1 MANYVTWEEA
11 DSIITDSRW
20 LALTIVE
27 KEKFIKISTL
37 KIDSLPY
44 ARRNLRYNSE
54 NVFPWTGQ
62 TKVPQIVKTACTYEA
77 LGTFKT
83 SIGDIDVIAKK
94 QAQGIVSES
103 TQSASVSFKQNKRNL
118 FELDMF
124 MGWSSKEAI
133 SLIYP
138 FTTKSAE
145 VSSRVVDLWDWQTI

>member
-1 MANYVTWEEA
+1 MANYVTWSEA

-20 LALTIVE
+20 LALTIEE
-27 KEKFIKISTL
+27 KEKFIHISTL

-44 ARRNLRYNSE
+44 ARANLRDNAE

-77 LGTFKT
+77 LGSFKT
-83 SIGDIDVIAKK
+83 SIGDIDVIALK
-94 QAQGIVSES
+94 QSQGIVSES
-103 TQSASVSFKQNKRNL
+103 TQSASVSFNQNKKSLIN
-118 FELDMF
+118 LDMF
-124 MGWSSKEAI
+124 QGWGSKEAV

-145 VSSRVVDLWDWQTI
+145 VGRARIWDWQTI

>member
-20 LALTIVE
+20 LALTIAE
-27 KEKFIKISTL
+27 KEKFIYIATL

-44 ARRNLRYNSE
+44 ARANLRENVE

-62 TKVPQIVKTACTYEA
+62 TIVSKIVKTACTYEA
-77 LGTFKT
+77 LGSFKT
-83 SIGDIDVIAKK
+83 SIGDIDIIAKK
-94 QAQGIVSES
+94 QQEGIVSES
-103 TQSASVSFKQNKRNL
+103 TQSASVSFNQNKKNL
-118 FELDMF
+118 MDLDMF
-124 MGWSSKEAI
+124 IGWDSKEAV

-145 VSSRVVDLWDWQTI
+145 LSTRMVNPWDWQTI

>member
-20 LALTIVE
+20 LALTIAE
-27 KEKFIKISTL
+27 KEKFILIATL

-44 ARRNLRYNSE
+44 ARANLRDNVE

-62 TKVPQIVKTACTYEA
+62 TKVPPIVKTACTYEA

-94 QAQGIVSES
+94 QQQGIVSES
-103 TQSASVSFKQNKRNL
+103 TQSASVSFNQNKKSL
-118 FELDMF
+118 F
-124 MGWSSKEAI
+124 
-133 SLIYP
+133 
-138 FTTKSAE
+138 
-145 VSSRVVDLWDWQTI
+145 DLKMRMRRS